1 MCAFSDGGR
10 LLESHHSKLH
20 FITVEFMLCTRN
32 WVNDELKIGLKMA
45 AKALEGCFTGLHII
59 MAMGNEDE
67 NIDESM
73 TTICTFRKLFEP

>member
-32 WVNDELKIGLKMA
+32 WVNDELKIGFLY
-45 AKALEGCFTGLHII
+45 
-59 MAMGNEDE
+59 
-67 NIDESM
+67 
-73 TTICTFRKLFEP
+73 KLFSAFNFFIWMCAIII